1 MTTPVTKKEEVA
13 SGICGTDVPLVA
25 WNLVF
30 RFLDFKELKK
40 VTLVCKTW
48 GELVRSLK
56 VFLNFCGPE
65 PVWNPRRKSHETVK
79 ISCQEFE
86 SALKKWPRLKHLKI
100 SRFHPEFS
108 FFKAEY
114 LKQMDW
120 SCLPNLEAVT
130 FDSEGSCTEF
140 FNLEPI
146 IAGDPEYLI
155 SIQGFKCQRRFL
167 ERFST
172 KEITGLNLEIEPYS
186 LQKDPEELC
195 YGIQSRGW
203 SFSVKQRTIH
213 GFDGINN
220 ILIQCPLLEQVKLHM
235 DDQDDSIIEQLCEVL
250 RMNNMEV
257 SLNMF

>member
-114 LKQMDW
+114 LKQINW

-195 YGIQSRGW
+195 YGI
-203 SFSVKQRTIH
+203 
-213 GFDGINN
+213 NN